1 MWSSM
6 TTKPIAASSPPC
18 EGFFVSDG
26 LAEPYQLGD
35 LFQLATPDISSNVAK
50 QENDM
55 TVQSGAL
62 RCKDGDL
69 ALVINDTIDCRQNI
83 GHIVQIRGP
92 VRMLKQSGMLGW
104 LIKPLHKRVWG
115 VTEFDG
121 RSVKELVFWSSAVF
135 HEDAWLMPIRPEPPE
150 EVWQEAQEK
159 IDQSLNDIGAVVPID
174 APITLPHESDQ
185 SMRPETAQA
194 TYDPLEQV
202 LRDNPILTREKA
214 EEMAQAFGF

>member
-1 MWSSM
+1 M
-6 TTKPIAASSPPC
+6 TTKPIAASSPPR

-50 QENDM
+50 LENDM

-69 ALVINDTIDCRQNI
+69 AVVINDTIDCRQNI
-83 GHIVQIRGP
+83 GRVVQVRGP
-92 VRMLKQSGMLGW
+92 VRKLKQSGMQGW
-104 LIKPLHKRVWG
+104 LIKPIHKRVWG
-115 VTEFDG
+115 VTELDG
-121 RSVKELVFWSSAVF
+121 RNVKELVFWRSGVF
-135 HEDAWLMPIRPEPPE
+135 HEDAWLMPIRPQSPD
-150 EVWQEAQEK
+150 EVWQETQEK
-159 IDQSLNDIGAVVPID
+159 IDRILINMGAFVPID

-202 LRDNPILTREKA
+202 LRDNPTLTREKA
-214 EEMAQAFGF
+214 EEMAHAFGF

>member
-1 MWSSM
+1 
-6 TTKPIAASSPPC
+6 
-18 EGFFVSDG
+18 
-26 LAEPYQLGD
+26 
-35 LFQLATPDISSNVAK
+35 
-50 QENDM
+50 M

-121 RSVKELVFWSSAVF
+121 RSVKELVFWSSGVF
-135 HEDAWLMPIRPEPPE
+135 HEDAWLMPIRPQSPD
-150 EVWQEAQEK
+150 EVWLEVQQE
-159 IDQSLNDIGAVVPID
+159 IVQSLIDIGAVVPMVVQIS
-174 APITLPHESDQ
+174 LPHESEQ
-185 SMRPETAQA
+185 AMRPETAQA

-202 LRDNPILTREKA
+202 MRDNPTLTREKA

>member
-1 MWSSM
+1 
-6 TTKPIAASSPPC
+6 
-18 EGFFVSDG
+18 
-26 LAEPYQLGD
+26 
-35 LFQLATPDISSNVAK
+35 
-50 QENDM
+50 
-55 TVQSGAL
+55 
-62 RCKDGDL
+62 
-69 ALVINDTIDCRQNI
+69 
-83 GHIVQIRGP
+83 
-92 VRMLKQSGMLGW
+92 
-104 LIKPLHKRVWG
+104 
-115 VTEFDG
+115 
-121 RSVKELVFWSSAVF
+121 
-135 HEDAWLMPIRPEPPE
+135 MPIRPEPPE